1 MCGVQSDDGESH
13 SSLMQQQRLVAEG
26 SNVCPPLS
34 SVPIF
39 PSALVILVYLSPPQ
53 SLSCC
58 FFSFFFPYSLDL
70 FFCLQNYYG
79 YNYYR
84 LCRGKRSVCACGR
97 ALKHLHAH
105 VKQLFIR
112 SVQWRLLTFHIT

>member
-58 FFSFFFPYSLDL
+58 FFSFFFHIHLTFS
-70 FFCLQNYYG
+70 
-79 YNYYR
+79 
-84 LCRGKRSVCACGR
+84 SVCKIIMATIITDYAEGR
-97 ALKHLHAH
+97 GVCAPVGVH
-105 VKQLFIR
+105 
-112 SVQWRLLTFHIT
+112 SNTYTLT